1 MIRLKNNMFI
11 NNRGTAIY
19 NDSVT
24 VAKKTKGTR
33 GSTDVAD
40 IDGPLRFID
49 LGGNSIFGSS
59 GGCLAIRDK
68 VLGCLDFVTS
78 DGLESS
84 PSPSPSPSES
94 HTLSPSKASAPP
106 TVASSTTPSSFP
118 MSAPF
123 SSPSSSPAA
132 AHSSLPTRAS
142 FPTSAPFSSL
152 SSSPSATHSSP
163 PSRASASPTMS
174 SSTTPSS
181 FPTSALFLS
190 PSFPPSAAH
199 SSPPSRASAS
209 PTVASSTTPSSF
221 PMAAPFSSPS
231 FPPSAAHSS
240 SPSAAPVLEESA
252 LFPTQAPTTLAP
264 TPDQFPPN
272 PVPLNPRPG
281 YFNYDPTDE
290 NYGPG
295 FRSSNKD
302 KYSFEN
308 NGWATIN
315 AKDTDEYKY
324 WREFDKYLE
333 PNLERNYCG
342 DTDVWTDSRGFSH
355 FQSPIHVRA
364 TGNKKCLEFHE
375 IRDRAGDWRMDDV
388 EVKKEIHSNKI
399 RVVYPRRTGEEP
411 DPPNADI
418 PSGWQK
424 QMDVI
429 HIDIKIPAEHTLNG
443 TEFPGEYQVY
453 IISTAGRGAVAVSIL
468 MDLHPDDEDN
478 PTFGI
483 ALNEF
488 KKEFNKDITA
498 CIEKMRG
505 GGRKLTDSQVSIE
518 NLEKLIFPP
527 PPPPPPPSGSIFT
540 DLVNTE
546 TDLGVHPDCLTGNIA
561 DGGDPC
567 TSPGFW
573 DPWHPRDIL
582 RTDWFYGYDGSTTEP
597 PCYPI
602 ATFRIMDTP
611 MLISRSQLT
620 DLKKLIFFHFSPEC
634 EATSVHFDQSV
645 ARPIQQSVGAKIH
658 RCTCLNFLSDKERNE
673 NPGRETC
680 EVEEFCNYH
689 ECS

>member
-1 MIRLKNNMFI
+1 
-11 NNRGTAIY
+11 
-19 NDSVT
+19 
-24 VAKKTKGTR
+24 
-33 GSTDVAD
+33 
-40 IDGPLRFID
+40 
-49 LGGNSIFGSS
+49 
-59 GGCLAIRDK
+59 
-68 VLGCLDFVTS
+68 
-78 DGLESS
+78 
-84 PSPSPSPSES
+84 
-94 HTLSPSKASAPP
+94 
-106 TVASSTTPSSFP
+106 
-118 MSAPF
+118 
-123 SSPSSSPAA
+123 
-132 AHSSLPTRAS
+132 
-142 FPTSAPFSSL
+142 
-152 SSSPSATHSSP
+152 
-163 PSRASASPTMS
+163 
-174 SSTTPSS
+174 
-181 FPTSALFLS
+181 
-190 PSFPPSAAH
+190 
-199 SSPPSRASAS
+199 
-209 PTVASSTTPSSF
+209 
-221 PMAAPFSSPS
+221 
-231 FPPSAAHSS
+231 
-240 SPSAAPVLEESA
+240 
-252 LFPTQAPTTLAP
+252 
-264 TPDQFPPN
+264 
-272 PVPLNPRPG
+272 LNPRPG

-518 NLEKLIFPP
+518 NLEKLIFL
-527 PPPPPPPSGSIFT
+527 PPPPPSGSIFT
-540 DLVNTE
+540 DLANSE

-673 NPGRETC
+673 NPKRDTC